1 MKIGKPK
8 YVDQCCNKKH
18 RSNHYQKQHRAEHL
32 GDVKMSLWFSIRS
45 MENLEAFHASRAT
58 SNINISSVVSTL
70 ICNVIFC
77 LLEISGWSLRGS
89 FMFFSLNPGGELPTQ
104 PSGIFCY
111 NKDVVFL
118 VWWKTVLSAIPR
130 TCSLGAHSRG
140 RLFFKGY
147 LCRVSEAHCVFWVS
161 KRIIQSL
168 QATDFRNVSWTNCWG
183 YWIQWKHSGFSKT
196 SITFP

>member
-77 LLEISGWSLRGS
+77 LLEISGDPFVDLLC
-89 FMFFSLNPGGELPTQ
+89 FFPWTLEANCQ
-104 PSGIFCY
+104 P
-111 NKDVVFL
+111 NHPVFF
-118 VWWKTVLSAIPR
+118 VTIRMW
-130 TCSLGAHSRG
+130 CSLSGEKPSSVPFPELVRSVPIRG
-140 RLFFKGY
+140 GDCFLKATFAGCQRLIVCSECLKESYKVFKQQISEMFLG
-147 LCRVSEAHCVFWVS
+147 LIAEDTGSNENIQVSVRH
-161 KRIIQSL
+161 L
-168 QATDFRNVSWTNCWG
+168 
-183 YWIQWKHSGFSKT
+183 
-196 SITFP
+196 

>member
-140 RLFFKGY
+140 RLFFKDTFAGCQRLIVCSECLKESY
-147 LCRVSEAHCVFWVS
+147 KVFKQQISEMFLGLIAEDTGSNENIQVSVRH
-161 KRIIQSL
+161 L
-168 QATDFRNVSWTNCWG
+168 
-183 YWIQWKHSGFSKT
+183 
-196 SITFP
+196 